1 MSKEPAFRGS
11 GGMVPQEY
19 FISWSLQ
26 RQVQH
31 CESIVLVHNTPV
43 IEKLCILISEVSYPL
58 HHSLLIS
65 SNAFYNFFFG
75 GRNNYCGSLGR
86 GLSTLGPTPHLP
98 CNGSQESCM
107 LFSMKRTF
115 VPKHTLEN
123 NSCSFWFI
131 DHECKCQMWLLLN
144 LLQPYLDTIERVER
158 QYKMMQLLAFIYI
171 NLAGRTREMFKLV
184 LTSIF
189 VCQWLK
195 DVEGDILLKT
205 HTKLSD

>member
-1 MSKEPAFRGS
+1 MQVTKLTSRSVECIFVWSTFSNQRRTQDFYREGDTMSKEPAFRGS

-123 NSCSFWFI
+123 NSCSF
-131 DHECKCQMWLLLN
+131 
-144 LLQPYLDTIERVER
+144 
-158 QYKMMQLLAFIYI
+158 
-171 NLAGRTREMFKLV
+171 
-184 LTSIF
+184 
-189 VCQWLK
+189 
-195 DVEGDILLKT
+195 
-205 HTKLSD
+205 